1 MNGVDLI
8 QTIVALMFIIC
19 LAMHC
24 EKMRLVKRKIYN
36 INEPL
41 GINILT
47 RLRLGFSNLCEHKL
61 KGGL

>member
-1 MNGVDLI
+1 MNGIDLI
-8 QTIVALMFIIC
+8 QTIVALIFIIR

-24 EKMRLVKRKIYN
+24 EQMNLVKRKIFN

-41 GINILT
+41 GIKILT
-47 RLRLGFSNLCEHKL
+47 RLRLGFSSLCEHKL

>member
-8 QTIVALMFIIC
+8 QTIVALVFIIC

-24 EKMRLVKRKIYN
+24 EKMRLIKRKNSIS
-36 INEPL
+36 IS
-41 GINILT
+41 
-47 RLRLGFSNLCEHKL
+47 LGFSNLCEHKL

>member
-1 MNGVDLI
+1 MNGVDFI

-24 EKMRLVKRKIYN
+24 EKMRLVKRKIFN

-41 GINILT
+41 GIKNLT

>member
-8 QTIVALMFIIC
+8 QTIVALVFIIC

-24 EKMRLVKRKIYN
+24 EKMRLIKRKIFN

-41 GINILT
+41 GIKTLA